1 MDDNVIE
8 LLGISGSL
16 RSGSYNSALLRAAS
30 ELAPEGVRI
39 EIYDA
44 MGDIPLY
51 NDDVRLAGEP
61 ASVTRMKQ
69 HIAAVDGIFI
79 VTPEYNN
86 SVPGVLQ
93 NAIDWLSRPLAES
106 PLRGKPA
113 GIAGVATGNFGTVR
127 AQTALR
133 QVLASTA
140 TVAMVRPELAVFQ
153 AANRF
158 DADGNLTDE
167 TTRELLRNYL
177 AALAVWVR
185 RLQ

>member
-1 MDDNVIE
+1 MNDGTLEI
-8 LLGISGSL
+8 LGISGSL
-16 RSGSYNSALLRAAS
+16 RSSSYNSALLRAAT
-30 ELAPEGVRI
+30 ELAPEGVHI
-39 EIYDA
+39 EIFRGL
-44 MGDIPLY
+44 GDLPPY
-51 NDDVRLAGEP
+51 NDDERLLGEP
-61 ASVTRMKQ
+61 ASVTRIKQ
-69 HIAAVDGIFI
+69 AIVAADAILI

-93 NAIDWLSRPLAES
+93 NAIDWISRPPAES

-127 AQTALR
+127 AQSALR

-140 TVAMVRPELAVFQ
+140 TLPMVRPELAVFQ
-153 AANRF
+153 AASRF

-177 AALAVWVR
+177 AALATWVR